1 MSTRPSSYAYR
12 AGQTRRSREIV
23 DGFLAD
29 LAPIPTKRIDFLTAL
44 RDNQP
49 ADITGLYWL
58 ARVTLVSRLD
68 DIPFFDAVFATH
80 FSGAPPL
87 AEQQSEEGESQ
98 APEPK
103 QEGELQPVVL
113 SEGTGKSASVHELQH
128 RRDYE
133 ATHDDL
139 AELRRALAEHLPC
152 IRSRRRKPARRG
164 SQIDLRRTL
173 RAATRTGEITTL
185 ARRDR
190 PQRKRPLLLL
200 IDVSG
205 SLRPNT
211 PDYLRFAWAAQAETF
226 TFGTRLTRI
235 TRELR
240 TRDVDAALANV
251 SATVEDADG
260 GTRIGP
266 ALQEFL
272 DTPRYA
278 DRARGALTIVLS
290 DWLERGDPAIMAH
303 AVQRLAHL
311 SHRLLWWSPL
321 ATDPAYRPITRA
333 MAAIPHDLDGLAGAR
348 DLPTLLEQVQ
358 QL

>member
-1 MSTRPSSYAYR
+1 MSARESSYSRTAR
-12 AGQTRRSREIV
+12 ATRRSREVV
-23 DGFLAD
+23 DGFLAE

-80 FSGAPPL
+80 FEGAPPI
-87 AEQQSEEGESQ
+87 AQSREDEGESQ

-103 QEGELQPVVL
+103 QDGELQPVVL
-113 SEGTGKSASVHELQH
+113 AEGTGKSASVHDLHH

-133 ATHDDL
+133 AKQDDL
-139 AELRRALAEHLPC
+139 TELRRALAQHLPQV
-152 IRSRRRKPARRG
+152 RSRRLRPARRG
-164 SQIDLRRTL
+164 RIDLRRTL
-173 RAATRTGEITTL
+173 RAATRTGEVTTL

-190 PQRKRPLLLL
+190 PHRTRPLLLL

-235 TRELR
+235 THQLR
-240 TRDVDAALANV
+240 TRDVDVALANV
-251 SATVEDADG
+251 SETVEDADG

-290 DWLERGDPAIMAH
+290 DGLERGDPALMAH
-303 AVQRLAHL
+303 AVHRLGRL
-311 SHRLLWWSPL
+311 SYRLLWWTPL

-333 MAAIPHDLDGLAGAR
+333 MAAIQHDLDGLAGAR

-358 QL
+358 RL